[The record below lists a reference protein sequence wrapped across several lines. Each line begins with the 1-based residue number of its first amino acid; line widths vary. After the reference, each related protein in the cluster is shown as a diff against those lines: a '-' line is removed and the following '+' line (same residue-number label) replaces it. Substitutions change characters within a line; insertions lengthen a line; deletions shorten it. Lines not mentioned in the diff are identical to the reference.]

1 MTKIEICCDS
11 INSLKKSVDMG
22 VSRIELCSEL
32 SVGGLTPSYGF
43 IKEALKYSKDI
54 PIRVLIRPRAGDFHY
69 NNFDIEIMKND
80 IYEVKKLGVEGVVLG
95 IVDNKGELPIT
106 KIADIVDSANGLSM
120 TFHRAFD
127 LLKNP
132 KIQIDNIIELG
143 FDTIL
148 SSGKQEKAI
157 DGLIY
162 LNRLKKY
169 ADNKIFVMPGAGI
182 NHKNTAKFIQNGFK
196 WIHMSAKKKRD
207 LNKKNKNI
215 FLDQEICELDEN
227 ILKKVMKLI
236 KTKV

>member
-11 INSLKKSVDMG
+11 INSLKKSADLG

-43 IKEALKYSKDI
+43 IKEALKYSKNI
-54 PIRVLIRPRAGDFHY
+54 PIRVLIRPRSGDFDY
-69 NNFDIEIMKND
+69 NNFEIEIMKKD
-80 IYEVKKLGVEGVVLG
+80 ICKVKKLGVEGVVLG
-95 IVDNKGELPIT
+95 IVDNKGELPIS
-106 KIADIVDSANGLSM
+106 KISDIVDSACGLSI

-132 KIQIDNIIELG
+132 KIQIENIIEFG

-162 LNRLKKY
+162 LNGLKKY
-169 ADNKIFVMPGAGI
+169 ANNKICVMPGAGI
-182 NHKNTAKFIQNGFK
+182 NHKNVVEFIQNGFN
-196 WIHMSAKKKRD
+196 WIHMSAKTKKD
-207 LNKKNKNI
+207 LNKKKGNI
-215 FLDQEICELDEN
+215 FLDQETFELDVV
-227 ILKKVMKLI
+227 L
-236 KTKV
+236 